1 MSNQMITENNDSP
14 DIETKIIEAANN
26 VFLKYGVDKSTMG
39 QIADEAGISRTSLN
53 YYFRSKNHLVQ
64 KVLNNIE
71 NKIIPTISIL
81 INDENMPLIVKIELF
96 VDEYID
102 LVTKYPMVPSFIL
115 WELTREPN
123 WIIQFFKERNLNFE
137 ILNIEITE
145 EVKMGNV
152 IPFKLEDLFVNILG
166 LCAFPFVSKPLLMEF
181 FFDQNEEKL
190 AQFMV
195 SRKNEVKRILRKWL
209 KPD

>member
-1 MSNQMITENNDSP
+1 MITENNDSP

-26 VFLKYGVDKSTMG
+26 LFLKYGVDKSTMG

-190 AQFMV
+190 FQFMI
-195 SRKNEVKRILRKWL
+195 SRKTEVKRILRNWL

>member
-1 MSNQMITENNDSP
+1 MITANNNITE
-14 DIETKIIEAANN
+14 IETKIIEAANN
-26 VFLKYGVDKSTMG
+26 VFLNHGVDSATMG

-53 YYFRSKNHLVQ
+53 YYFRSKDHLVQ
-64 KVLNNIE
+64 KVINNLE
-71 NKIIPTISIL
+71 NKIVPTVSFL

-96 VDEYID
+96 VDEYLD

-123 WIIQFFKERNLNFE
+123 WVIQFLKERNLNFE
-137 ILNIEITE
+137 RLTIQITE
-145 EVKMGNV
+145 EVKMGKV

-190 AQFMV
+190 AQFV
-195 SRKNEVKRILRKWL
+195 ASRKIEVKRILRNWL